1 VITRNWWAWSMDEF
15 EKQVQRVARQMRYPS
30 TPAIRWKRQQP
41 QQRMRWTW
49 ALAALVL
56 LVAVVMISPLRASVL
71 EWLRIGI
78 IGFYTEDE
86 ATPTPSMRSLID
98 LFGQTTLEEAQQNV
112 RFTLKLPAE
121 FGPPDFVYR
130 QNGDGPAVIMV
141 WQAKEGRP
149 AISLYQFHSGTDRPI
164 YGKLIDQATNTQ
176 VNGNRAAWVD
186 MPHTLIYEHE
196 GGIIRR
202 QSSFLIQGN
211 VLIWAEGDVTYRLES
226 NLSME
231 EAVAIAESL
240 REWNG

>member
-1 VITRNWWAWSMDEF
+1 VITRNWWAWSMDEL
-15 EKQVQRVARQMRYPS
+15 EKQVQRVARQMRYPP
-30 TPAIRWKRQQP
+30 TPAIRWKRQEP
-41 QQRMRWTW
+41 QRVRWTR

-78 IGFYTEDE
+78 IGFYSETGP
-86 ATPTPSMRSLID
+86 TPTPSMRSLID
-98 LFGQTTLEEAQQNV
+98 LFGQTTLEDAQRNAG
-112 RFTLKLPAE
+112 FTLKLPAD

-141 WQAKEGRP
+141 WQAKDGRP
-149 AISLYQFHSGTDRPI
+149 AITLYQFYFGTDRPF

-186 MPHTLIYEHE
+186 TPHTLVYEHE
-196 GGIIRR
+196 GVIRR

-211 VLIWAEGDVTYRLES
+211 VLIWAEDDVTYRLES
-226 NLSME
+226 NLTME
-231 EAVAIAESL
+231 QAVAIAESL
-240 REWNG
+240 R